1 MQLFRIILLYIN
13 IYIFF
18 NSKIFSQFLGKTE
31 NEPQKINI
39 ARRRGRTPKRIIEE
53 NNLTESKPIE
63 IQNENEVEIEMEVQG
78 SSKDG
83 NMAEV
88 KEVIDVS
95 I

>member
-1 MQLFRIILLYIN
+1 MFS
-13 IYIFF
+13 
-18 NSKIFSQFLGKTE
+18 NSKIFSEFSGKTE

-39 ARRRGRTPKRIIEE
+39 PRRRGRTPKRVIDE

-78 SSKDG
+78 SNKDS

-88 KEVIDVS
+88 KEVIDVC
-95 I
+95 IFAFKYLLIM